1 MLLGGSV
8 EEGAVMVS
16 HVLHTCCDVP
26 SKSLFVTL
34 ETQRGSVSPHPCL
47 SWVAVSTTLPFRD
60 QGFQTW

>member
-34 ETQRGSVSPHPCL
+34 ETQRFCVPASLSFMGGCL
-47 SWVAVSTTLPFRD
+47 YHTPF
-60 QGFQTW
+60 